1 MFKIRYPWKYKWKHK
16 NLIFIFLST
25 AFAVYMLRTPEI
37 VYFIEHSGN
46 LGYLGALIAGFFFS
60 SMFTTPI
67 AMAAL
72 VILGNTLEPVWIAVV
87 GALGAMTADFMI
99 FQFVR
104 RSIDSLTE
112 DIAELK
118 IFIERHNPI
127 HTDPNSVLIHRL
139 KVYLAPVLAGL
150 IIASPLPD
158 EIAIGML
165 GAAHYDK
172 KKVLVFAFVANFLGI
187 LALAYVGRYVL

>member
-1 MFKIRYPWKYKWKHK
+1 MFKIQYPWKYKWKHK
-16 NLIFIFLST
+16 NLAFIFLST
-25 AFAVYMLRTPEI
+25 AVAVYMLRTPGI
-37 VYFIEHSGN
+37 VSFIEHTGN
-46 LGYLGALIAGFFFS
+46 LGYFGALIGGFFFS

-67 AMAAL
+67 AIATL
-72 VILGNTLEPVWIAVV
+72 VILGNTLDPFWIAVV
-87 GALGAMTADFMI
+87 GAFGAMTADFII
-99 FQFVR
+99 FQFVKK
-104 RSIDSLTE
+104 SINSLTE
-112 DIAELK
+112 EITELK

-127 HTDPNSVLIHRL
+127 HTDPHSVFMHKV

-172 KKVLVFAFVANFLGI
+172 KKVLVFSFVANFFGI
-187 LALAYVGRYVL
+187 FALVYAGRYLL